1 MNFVQKRLG
10 KAAGNAYFGVFS
22 GCSQRFFVLQRAD
35 YQAAAKN
42 MKKNFARV
50 LTVMEK
56 AVSLHP
62 QSRTERTVRGVVVAE
77 VL

>member
-1 MNFVQKRLG
+1 
-10 KAAGNAYFGVFS
+10 
-22 GCSQRFFVLQRAD
+22 
-35 YQAAAKN
+35 
-42 MKKNFARV
+42 MKKIFARV